1 MLQKIAGHSE
11 DSTFHA
17 SSKTVENFKRVHFI
31 MKLLPQ
37 NWLKWRGKTVPKES
51 CGCFLRPL
59 HGYIIWNKRQV
70 LNKVLGPADIV
81 VEARAKTCS
90 EPSCNR

>member
-37 NWLKWRGKTVPKES
+37 N
-51 CGCFLRPL
+51 
-59 HGYIIWNKRQV
+59 
-70 LNKVLGPADIV
+70 
-81 VEARAKTCS
+81 
-90 EPSCNR
+90 